1 MVEMRDRMNVR
12 EKRNGF
18 RFMLCVCLTVVMC
31 LGMISAAQAKIT
43 GIGKPSRQ
51 TYVKAGDKSQVI
63 IYAGDSR
70 VMFCTCG
77 KGGANA
83 RNNYAMC
90 FVNGGNAS
98 VISLAGGKLTSRVAG
113 YIEKYRSRKP
123 VVVFNFGLNG
133 NSYPEKNAK
142 RIIRIYNNWMKKYPD
157 LQFYVESI
165 GPTKVGG
172 SGPYSNRNV
181 ILLNELLR
189 QEYEPKGIWLDTN
202 QFIVENDIV
211 NSSGKGLRDDYHFK
225 WSTSRRELLKIRELV
240 ETDLKAKQEAKEAEE
255 KKAREKAAAEKT
267 AAEKTAAEKTA
278 AEKTAAEKTAE
289 QIKSS

>member
-1 MVEMRDRMNVR
+1 MRER
-12 EKRNGF
+12 RNSFRGF
-18 RFMLCVCLTVVMC
+18 WCVCLTIAMC
-31 LGMISAAQAKIT
+31 LGLGSAAQAKIT

-123 VVVFNFGLNG
+123 AVVFNFGLNG
-133 NSYPEKNAK
+133 NSNPAKNAK
-142 RIIRIYNNWMKKYPD
+142 RIIRIYNNWMKRYPD

-189 QEYEPKGIWLDTN
+189 EEYEPKGIWLDTN
-202 QFIVENDIV
+202 SYIVENDLV

-225 WSTSRRELLKIRELV
+225 WATSRKELLKIRELV
-240 ETDLKAKQEAKEAEE
+240 EADLKAKKEAKEAEK
-255 KKAREKAAAEKT
+255 KKAEEKAAAEKAAVEKAAAEKT
-267 AAEKTAAEKTA
+267 AAEKAEAEKTKA
-278 AEKTAAEKTAE
+278 
-289 QIKSS
+289 S